1 MSSKDRRR
9 AEAWI
14 GAGLVRPA
22 PPFAPLYGPRSKPT
36 CGSHRVP
43 DNDRW
48 SARQLNHAGA
58 GLRLIVRI
66 ASATARATL
75 PSPISVS
82 STSSASA
89 IKHRYLARSAYGT

>member
-14 GAGLVRPA
+14 GAGLVRLA
-22 PPFAPLYGPRSKPT
+22 YGPRSKPT